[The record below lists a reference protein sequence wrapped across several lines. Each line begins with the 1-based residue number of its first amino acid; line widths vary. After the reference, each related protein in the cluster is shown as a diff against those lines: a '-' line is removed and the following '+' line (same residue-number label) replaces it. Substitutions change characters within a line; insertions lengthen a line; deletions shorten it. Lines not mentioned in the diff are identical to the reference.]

1 MSDHLGFS
9 DKIGIMDP
17 EGKNNNP
24 LTQEPYS
31 DRYRQLSVD
40 PDKGWSFYPA
50 YDKAKE
56 ILKSLHDNQLTLII
70 SGTGSGKTV
79 LLPKFALHYTNY
91 KGKVA
96 ITLPKKSATAS
107 AAEFAALTL
116 DVPIG
121 NDIGYVHR
129 GSPKEAISQN
139 TKMIYMTDGTLVA
152 KQIRDKYL
160 SEYDVIIIDEAHERK
175 VQIDFILLFLKGI
188 LESGKRP
195 DLRVIIM
202 SATIDGK
209 KYQNYF
215 SGIKSH
221 IINIS
226 GKPNYDIDVK
236 FLDHPIT
243 NYMKEGPLLIET
255 LLNEGVKEDILFFIT
270 ASEEAKKLCKMIR
283 PKYPKVYCIEVFSDM
298 DPKLRLYATDKNQY
312 HELGNYDL
320 KMVMATNVAESSLT
334 IDGLKYVIDSCHE
347 YHNSYDPYAMGY
359 VMEKKLITEAQALQR
374 RGRVGR
380 TEPGT
385 CYHLLTKKQF
395 DALEKYPA
403 PDILEQD
410 ITIDLLGIIKTTDD
424 KSYFAGIESIN
435 KLMDVP
441 KKKILE
447 VAYDLYKLYHVIDAN
462 GILTH
467 IGSDITEFSTLKIQ
481 QSLFLIYSYQMFC
494 AKEASIIVTM
504 IEILKGNFSNL
515 FYKSS
520 DDNDHGKASKQILK
534 KIIVK
539 DSDHL
544 SFLKIFKEYAD
555 AADKKKW
562 ANKYGIRLDIMNK
575 VKTDADKYYYR
586 IINISKAYQEAR
598 VADVAVEIRLIR
610 ALRRS
615 HDHMLAENL
624 TPIYPTKKNEGEVSK
639 NSVVNYSYTKKD
651 LARKRFIYDEL
662 IQTNGNWEF
671 SCVTLIGNT
680 D

>member
-1 MSDHLGFS
+1 MSDHLNFS
-9 DKIGIMDP
+9 DKVGILDP
-17 EGKNNNP
+17 AGEHNNP
-24 LTQEPYS
+24 LTLEPYS
-31 DRYRQLSVD
+31 ENYKRLSMD
-40 PDKGWSFYPA
+40 PERGWSHYPA
-50 YDKAKE
+50 YEKANE

-79 LLPKFALHYTNY
+79 LLPKFALHFTGYN
-91 KGKVA
+91 GKVA

-116 DVPIG
+116 DVPLG
-121 NDIGYVHR
+121 QDIGYVHR
-129 GSPKEAISQN
+129 GSPKDVTSARV
-139 TKMIYMTDGTLVA
+139 KMLYMTDGTLVA
-152 KQIRDKYL
+152 KQMRDKYL
-160 SEYDVIIIDEAHERK
+160 SEYNVIIIDEAHERK
-175 VQIDFILLFLKGI
+175 VQIDFILLFLKEI

-209 KYQNYF
+209 KYQKYF
-215 SGIKSH
+215 GGVSSKV
-221 IINIS
+221 INIS

-236 FLDHPIT
+236 FLVKET
-243 NYMKEGPLLIET
+243 NNYMKEGPVIIDS
-255 LLNEGVKEDILFFIT
+255 LLNESVKEDILFFIT
-270 ASEEAKKLCKMIR
+270 ASEEAKKLCKMVR
-283 PKYPKVYCIEVFSDM
+283 PKYPNVYCIEVFSDM
-298 DPKLRLYATDKNQY
+298 DPTLRLYATDKNKY
-312 HELGNYDL
+312 HELGDFDL

-347 YHNSYDPYAMGY
+347 FHNSYDPDAMGY
-359 VMEKKLITEAQALQR
+359 IMRRELITQAQALQR

-424 KSYFAGIESIN
+424 KSYFTGMASIN

-441 KKKILE
+441 NKKITD
-447 VAYDLYKLYHVIDAN
+447 VAYDLYKMYHIIDAN
-462 GILTH
+462 GIMTN
-467 IGSDITEFSTLKIQ
+467 IGMEIAEFSTLQIH
-481 QSLFLIYSYQMFC
+481 QSLFLIYAYQMFC
-494 AKEASIIVTM
+494 AKEASIIVAM
-504 IEILKGNFSNL
+504 IEILKGNFANL
-515 FYKSS
+515 FYKS
-520 DDNDHGKASKQILK
+520 DDRDPGNKASKNAIS

-544 SFLKIFKEYAD
+544 TFLKIFKEYDEAE
-555 AADKKKW
+555 DKKKW
-562 ANKYGIRLDIMNK
+562 ANKYGIRMDIMRK
-575 VKTDADKYYYR
+575 VKEESSKYYFR
-586 IINISKAYQEAR
+586 VINISKAYQESR
-598 VADVAVEIRLIR
+598 VVDVAVEIRLTR

-615 HDHMLAENL
+615 HEHMIAEKMKS
-624 TPIYPTKKNEGEVSK
+624 TYPTKKNEGDISK
-639 NSVVNYSYTKKD
+639 NSALHFFHTKKEI
-651 LARKRFIYDEL
+651 ARKKFIYNEL

-671 SCVTLIGNT
+671 SCVTLMGNS